1 MNVLE
6 QLMTYYAQNGSYVM
20 DEFGRHFL
28 MSAYGVL
35 FAAVVGVPAGILIA
49 HFRRLSAWVFA
60 VTNVI
65 QTIPALAMLAVLM
78 LVMGLGA
85 NTVILSLFL
94 YSLAPIIRN
103 TYTGIISI
111 EHAYLESGKAMGM
124 TKFQVLRMVELPLA
138 LSVIMAG
145 LRTALVIA
153 IGITAIGTF
162 VGAGGLGDMIVR
174 GSNATNGT
182 AIILA
187 GAIPTAVMAVGA
199 DLLMA
204 WLERALSPVKK
215 KEPGRNTFNQP
226 HRIEKEA
233 GVQPLFLFKS

>member
-94 YSLAPIIRN
+94 YSLLPIIRN

-204 WLERALSPVKK
+204 WIERLLNPVKQKNRK
-215 KEPGRNTFNQP
+215 KLIR
-226 HRIEKEA
+226 
-233 GVQPLFLFKS
+233 VSS

>member
-6 QLMTYYAQNGSYVM
+6 QLMAYYAQNGSYVM

-49 HFRRLSAWVFA
+49 HYRRLSAWVFA

-85 NTVILSLFL
+85 NTVIVSLFL
-94 YSLAPIIRN
+94 YSLLPIIRN

-138 LSVIMAG
+138 LSVMMAG

-187 GAIPTAVMAVGA
+187 GAIPTAVMAVAA

-215 KEPGRNTFNQP
+215 KRNRTK
-226 HRIEKEA
+226 R
-233 GVQPLFLFKS
+233 VQTAA

>member
-1 MNVLE
+1 MEVLQ
-6 QLMTYYAQNGSYVM
+6 QLWTYYAQNGGYVLG
-20 DEFGRHFL
+20 EFYRHFL
-28 MSAYGVL
+28 ISAYGVL
-35 FAAVVGVPAGILIA
+35 FAAVVGIPAGIVIA
-49 HFRRLSAWVFA
+49 RYRKISKWVFSI
-60 VTNVI
+60 TNVI

-94 YSLAPIIRN
+94 YSLLPIIRN
-103 TYTGIISI
+103 TYTGIVSI

-162 VGAGGLGDMIVR
+162 VGAGGLGDIIVR
-174 GSNATNGT
+174 GTNATNGT

-187 GAIPTAVMAVGA
+187 GAIPTALMAIIA
-199 DLLMA
+199 DLFMG
-204 WLERALSPVKK
+204 WLERALSPVKHHK
-215 KEPGRNTFNQP
+215 GKTPNP
-226 HRIEKEA
+226 DA
-233 GVQPLFLFKS
+233 A

>member
-1 MNVLE
+1 MNALE
-6 QLMTYYAQNGSYVM
+6 QLMAYYAQNGSYVM

-49 HFRRLSAWVFA
+49 HYRRLSAWVFA

-85 NTVILSLFL
+85 NTVIVSLFL
-94 YSLAPIIRN
+94 YSLLPIIRN

-138 LSVIMAG
+138 LSVMMAG

-187 GAIPTAVMAVGA
+187 GAIPTAVMAVAA

-215 KEPGRNTFNQP
+215 KRNRTK
-226 HRIEKEA
+226 R
-233 GVQPLFLFKS
+233 VQTAA

>member
-94 YSLAPIIRN
+94 YSLLPIIRN

-215 KEPGRNTFNQP
+215 KEPGRKQCSISC
-226 HRIEKEA
+226 IE
-233 GVQPLFLFKS
+233 

>member
-6 QLMTYYAQNGSYVM
+6 QLMTYYAHNGSYVM

-94 YSLAPIIRN
+94 YSLLPIIRN

-204 WLERALSPVKK
+204 WIERLLNPVKQK
-215 KEPGRNTFNQP
+215 NRRKLIR
-226 HRIEKEA
+226 
-233 GVQPLFLFKS
+233 VLS

>member
-94 YSLAPIIRN
+94 YSLLPIIRN

-204 WLERALSPVKK
+204 WLERELSPVKK
-215 KEPGRNTFNQP
+215 KRTWAK
-226 HRIEKEA
+226 H
-233 GVQPLFLFKS
+233 VQSAA

>member
-1 MNVLE
+1 MNVFE

-20 DEFGRHFL
+20 DEFSRHFL

-94 YSLAPIIRN
+94 YSLLPIIRN

-204 WLERALSPVKK
+204 WLERALSPVKNK
-215 KEPGRNTFNQP
+215 RTGAK
-226 HRIEKEA
+226 H
-233 GVQPLFLFKS
+233 VQSAA

>member
-94 YSLAPIIRN
+94 YSLLPIIRN

-187 GAIPTAVMAVGA
+187 GAKPTAVMAVGA

-204 WLERALSPVKK
+204 WIERLLNPVKQK
-215 KEPGRNTFNQP
+215 NRRKLIR
-226 HRIEKEA
+226 
-233 GVQPLFLFKS
+233 VSS

>member
-28 MSAYGVL
+28 ISAYGVL

-94 YSLAPIIRN
+94 YSLLPIIRN

-215 KEPGRNTFNQP
+215 KRTGAK
-226 HRIEKEA
+226 H
-233 GVQPLFLFKS
+233 VQSAA

>member
-65 QTIPALAMLAVLM
+65 QTIPVLAMLAVLM

-94 YSLAPIIRN
+94 YSLLPIIRN

-162 VGAGGLGDMIVR
+162 VGAGSLGDMIVR

-215 KEPGRNTFNQP
+215 KRTGAK
-226 HRIEKEA
+226 H
-233 GVQPLFLFKS
+233 VQSAA

>member
-6 QLMTYYAQNGSYVM
+6 QLMTYYVQNGSYVM

-94 YSLAPIIRN
+94 YSLLPIIRN

-215 KEPGRNTFNQP
+215 KRTGAK
-226 HRIEKEA
+226 H
-233 GVQPLFLFKS
+233 VQSAA

>member
-94 YSLAPIIRN
+94 YSLLPIIRN

-204 WLERALSPVKK
+204 WLERAI
-215 KEPGRNTFNQP
+215 GRA
-226 HRIEKEA
+226 H
-233 GVQPLFLFKS
+233 V